1 MEGPLGDVVVPAL
14 KSTFMRTT
22 TMSNHNYESRKATP
36 WTGKENASDLEKF
49 IDRCNHANYE
59 KRHPCVKGC
68 DEIAFLNSCIPVHCP
83 HCGSDEFV
91 RRGLTGTG
99 LQRYMCKECHKTF
112 TVITGTIF
120 DQRKIPMTE
129 WIDFLL
135 SIMGYGS
142 FHLTSRN
149 NKNLAT
155 TTKYWLEKVFLLLR
169 HRQEDIVLQGRV
181 YLDETYIPVKGRDAR
196 RLPDGSLPRGLSRN
210 RICITVAC
218 DDNNVVCI
226 ADGFGKPSRKRTLGA
241 MSGHIEHGAVL
252 VHDGDNS
259 HNALIETLALESEVY
274 TTAQTK
280 ELKDKDN
287 PLQPVNRQHALLK
300 RFLRAHS
307 GFNRDEIQ
315 DYLNLYSFISSE
327 PADKFEKINI
337 LLKLAL
343 SEPILLRF
351 RALYGE

>member
-1 MEGPLGDVVVPAL
+1 
-14 KSTFMRTT
+14 
-22 TMSNHNYESRKATP
+22 MSNHNYESRKATP

-149 NKNLAT
+149 NKNSAT

-226 ADGFGKPSRKRTLGA
+226 AD
-241 MSGHIEHGAVL
+241 
-252 VHDGDNS
+252 DNS

-307 GFNRDEIQ
+307 GFHRDEIQ

>member
-1 MEGPLGDVVVPAL
+1 
-14 KSTFMRTT
+14 
-22 TMSNHNYESRKATP
+22 MSNHNYESRKATP

-149 NKNLAT
+149 NKNSAT

-226 ADGFGKPSRKRTLGA
+226 ADGLIIPTTRSLKPLRWRVKSIQR
-241 MSGHIEHGAVL
+241 H
-252 VHDGDNS
+252 
-259 HNALIETLALESEVY
+259 
-274 TTAQTK
+274 
-280 ELKDKDN
+280 
-287 PLQPVNRQHALLK
+287 RQ
-300 RFLRAHS
+300 RS
-307 GFNRDEIQ
+307 
-315 DYLNLYSFISSE
+315 
-327 PADKFEKINI
+327 
-337 LLKLAL
+337 
-343 SEPILLRF
+343 
-351 RALYGE
+351 

>member
-14 KSTFMRTT
+14 KSAFMRTT
-22 TMSNHNYESRKATP
+22 TMPNRNYESRKATP
-36 WTGKENASDLEKF
+36 WTNEENASGLERF
-49 IDRCNHANYE
+49 IDRCNRANYE
-59 KRHPCVKGC
+59 RRHPAVKGS
-68 DEIAFLNSCIPVHCP
+68 DEIAFLNSRTPVKCP
-83 HCGSDEFV
+83 HCGSDGFV

-99 LQRYMCKECHKTF
+99 LQRYMCKECDKTF
-112 TVITGTIF
+112 TAITGTIF

-149 NKNLAT
+149 NKNSAT

-169 HRQEDIVLQGRV
+169 HRQEGIALKGRV
-181 YLDETYIPVKGRDAR
+181 YLDETYMPVKGSDAR
-196 RLPDGSLPRGLSRN
+196 RLPDGSFPRGLSRN
-210 RICITVAC
+210 KICITVAC
-218 DDNNVVCI
+218 DGNNVVCM
-226 ADGFGKPSRKRTLGA
+226 AEGLGKPSRKRTLEA
-241 MSGHIEHGAVL
+241 MTRHIEPGFVL

-259 HNALIETLALESEVY
+259 HNALVEALALENEVY

-280 ELKDKDN
+280 GLKDKDN

-300 RFLRAHS
+300 RFLRTHS
-307 GFNRDEIQ
+307 GFSRDEIQ

-327 PADKFEKINI
+327 PMDRFEKIKI
-337 LLKLAL
+337 LLELAL

-351 RALYGE
+351 RALYGK

>member
-1 MEGPLGDVVVPAL
+1 M
-14 KSTFMRTT
+14 
-22 TMSNHNYESRKATP
+22 
-36 WTGKENASDLEKF
+36 
-49 IDRCNHANYE
+49 
-59 KRHPCVKGC
+59 
-68 DEIAFLNSCIPVHCP
+68 
-83 HCGSDEFV
+83 
-91 RRGLTGTG
+91 
-99 LQRYMCKECHKTF
+99 
-112 TVITGTIF
+112 
-120 DQRKIPMTE
+120 
-129 WIDFLL
+129 
-135 SIMGYGS
+135 
-142 FHLTSRN
+142 
-149 NKNLAT
+149 
-155 TTKYWLEKVFLLLR
+155 
-169 HRQEDIVLQGRV
+169 
-181 YLDETYIPVKGRDAR
+181 KGRDAR

>member
-83 HCGSDEFV
+83 HCGSDAFV

-149 NKNLAT
+149 NKNSAT

-196 RLPDGSLPRGLSRN
+196 RLPV
-210 RICITVAC
+210 T
-218 DDNNVVCI
+218 
-226 ADGFGKPSRKRTLGA
+226 TT
-241 MSGHIEHGAVL
+241 MSSVL
-252 VHDGDNS
+252 QMG
-259 HNALIETLALESEVY
+259 LESHPEKEHWKQCPGTLNMGLY
-274 TTAQTK
+274 WFMTAIIPTTRS
-280 ELKDKDN
+280 LK
-287 PLQPVNRQHALLK
+287 PLRWRVKSIQRHRQ
-300 RFLRAHS
+300 RS
-307 GFNRDEIQ
+307 
-315 DYLNLYSFISSE
+315 
-327 PADKFEKINI
+327 
-337 LLKLAL
+337 
-343 SEPILLRF
+343 
-351 RALYGE
+351 